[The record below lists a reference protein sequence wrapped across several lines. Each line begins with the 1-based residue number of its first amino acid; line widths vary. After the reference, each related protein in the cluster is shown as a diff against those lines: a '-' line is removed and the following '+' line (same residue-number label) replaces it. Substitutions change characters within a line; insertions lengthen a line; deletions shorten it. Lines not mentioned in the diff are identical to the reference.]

1 MDFEEK
7 TAVVDAIIDE
17 YLKPTPNE
25 KDIKELMEQLEIKY
39 VKNGIANMNA
49 VLNSVDFLEAPAK
62 ISD

>member
-25 KDIKELMEQLEIKY
+25 EDIKDLMEQLEIKY
-39 VKNGIANMNA
+39 VNNGIANMSA
-49 VLNSVDFLEAPAK
+49 VLNSVDFLESAAK
-62 ISD
+62 SSD

>member
-25 KDIKELMEQLEIKY
+25 KDIKDLMEQLEIKY
-39 VKNGIANMNA
+39 VNNGIANMNA
-49 VLNSVDFLEAPAK
+49 VLNSVDFLELPVK